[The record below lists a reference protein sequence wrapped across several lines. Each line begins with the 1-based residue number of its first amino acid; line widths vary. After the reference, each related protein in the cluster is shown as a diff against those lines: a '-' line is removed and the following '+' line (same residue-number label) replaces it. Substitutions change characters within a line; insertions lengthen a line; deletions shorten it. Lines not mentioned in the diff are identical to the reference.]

1 MTFRNSSVDSAKVV
15 TVIEVLAVR
24 GSGKDISDPVRVVRE
39 YWSFDGELLAERDPH
54 REAAR

>member
-1 MTFRNSSVDSAKVV
+1 
-15 TVIEVLAVR
+15 VIEVLAVR